1 MKKAFFFVGLAAAAL
16 SLVGCNK
23 EADLAVSGKKVEI
36 VLSNVD
42 TRTVND
48 GMSTAWENEDALNVF
63 VAPAGSTEYGSNN
76 KFIVD
81 DAASNHATGTVT
93 LGSGAYDWYLL
104 YPYDSHVT
112 TPASTNAGYMT
123 IGSGSKKVQT
133 QAGINSKE
141 HLAGAN
147 LPVYGIV
154 KNVPAEQ
161 TPVVSMKHVAA
172 VICVNVT
179 NGKIGRAHV

>member
-1 MKKAFFFVGLAAAAL
+1 MKKVLFFAGLAAAAL

-48 GMSTAWENEDALNVF
+48 GMSTAWANEDALNVF
-63 VAPAGSTEYGSNN
+63 VASAGSTEYGSNN
-76 KFIVD
+76 KFVVD

-93 LGSGAYDWYLL
+93 LGTGNYDWYLL

-112 TPASTNAGYMT
+112 TPANTNAGYLT
-123 IGSGSKKVQT
+123 VGSGSKKTQT
-133 QAGINSKE
+133 QAGINNKE

-154 KNVPAEQ
+154 KNVPE
-161 TPVVSMKHVAA
+161 
-172 VICVNVT
+172 
-179 NGKIGRAHV
+179 